1 MINSLGI
8 LVSGLFC
15 GVMRIRGSGSGS
27 GSELWV
33 VLKVQGLWF
42 KV

>member
-8 LVSGLFC
+8 SVSGLFC
-15 GVMRIRGSGSGS
+15 GVMRIRGSGS